1 MTRKIR
7 TKLNN
12 AMQPGYQKIKRKQQK
27 PQPKPRK
34 TADALAANLAKELKV
49 KQFIMD
55 SIPELEANW
64 KKEQLTV
71 AEDRARMARVNN
83 KLRLNLRA
91 L

>member
-12 AMQPGYQKIKRKQQK
+12 AMQSGYQKIKRKQQK
-27 PQPKPRK
+27 PQLKPRK
-34 TADALAANLAKELKV
+34 IADALAANLAKELKV

-55 SIPELEANW
+55 NIPELEANC

-71 AEDRARMARVNN
+71 AEDRARMAMFNS
-83 KLRLNLRA
+83 KLQLNLRA